1 MDEIELAVRRVQVQH
16 PELSQELETVADALW
31 QGEGVDLAHQAAV
44 QSFLW
49 CDVPRRHE
57 PGDWA
62 ALVEATAALLDA
74 VGYERLS
81 DIARSAQT
89 AEILRTW
96 RMDSAAGAAAFRS
109 ARQASGVEPP
119 DTEVLAWGSILGPE
133 EADALSAVEL
143 ALSQAVASGELV
155 PGGSRA
161 PATAR
166 GITER
171 VLTTPLELPPGQTL
185 AGLVTTERI

>member
-1 MDEIELAVRRVQVQH
+1 MFATQSAPAGGRPKLIVDEIELAVRRVQVQH

-89 AEILRTW
+89 AEILRHGGWIRRRVRPPSGPHGRHREWSRPTRRCW
-96 RMDSAAGAAAFRS
+96 RGARS
-109 ARQASGVEPP
+109 WARKRPTPS
-119 DTEVLAWGSILGPE
+119 
-133 EADALSAVEL
+133 
-143 ALSQAVASGELV
+143 V
-155 PGGSRA
+155 PWNWH
-161 PATAR
+161 
-166 GITER
+166 
-171 VLTTPLELPPGQTL
+171 
-185 AGLVTTERI
+185 